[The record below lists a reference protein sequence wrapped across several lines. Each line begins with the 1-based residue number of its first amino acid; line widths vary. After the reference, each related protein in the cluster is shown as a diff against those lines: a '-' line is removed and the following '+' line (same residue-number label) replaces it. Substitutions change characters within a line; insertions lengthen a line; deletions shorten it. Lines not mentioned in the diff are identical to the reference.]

1 MDRPPTI
8 LSKAQIEEK
17 LYGWQEE
24 IESNAIEV
32 HVHHLRNKLGAGS
45 IETVRGV
52 GYRMGE
58 PSC

>member
-1 MDRPPTI
+1 MAHPRAI
-8 LSKAQIEEK
+8 LSKAQIEEQ

-32 HVHHLRNKLGAGS
+32 HVHKLRAKLGHGF

-52 GYRMGE
+52 GYRLAE
-58 PSC
+58 AS